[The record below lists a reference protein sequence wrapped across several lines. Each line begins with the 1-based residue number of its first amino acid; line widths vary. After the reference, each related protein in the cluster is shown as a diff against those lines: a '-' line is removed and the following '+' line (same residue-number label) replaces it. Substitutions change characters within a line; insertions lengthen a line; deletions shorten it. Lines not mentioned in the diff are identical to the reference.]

1 MNPVLIL
8 TITGT
13 SKKQLMVVLAA
24 LTAIVA
30 LPFMAVFS
38 MGDDTLSFLS
48 NSDSNDTVYAVS
60 TTVEGFYEGPEV
72 AGDTYAWGNC
82 TYWAFA
88 LRLKAGSPIP
98 TTWGNAD
105 TWDDRAKQDGYLVDH
120 NPTVGA
126 VYQTDSGDLG
136 HVAYVSVV
144 DPVTGDW
151 TISEMNVKGLNI
163 VGTRTFKAAT
173 AKFYNFIH

>member
-1 MNPVLIL
+1 M
-8 TITGT
+8 T
-13 SKKQLMVVLAA
+13 VLAV
-24 LTAIVA
+24 LTVVVA

-38 MGDDTLSFLS
+38 LGDDALSFLS
-48 NSDSNDTVYAVS
+48 NSDGSDTVYAVS
-60 TTVEGFYEGPEV
+60 TDVQGFYEGPEI

-98 TTWGNAD
+98 TTWGNAN
-105 TWDDRAKQDGYLVDH
+105 TWDDRAKTDGYLVDH
-120 NPTVGA
+120 IPTAGA

-136 HVAYVSVV
+136 HVAYVSAV
-144 DPVTGDW
+144 DPTTGDW

-163 VGTRTFKAAT
+163 VDTRTFKAAT
-173 AKFYNFIH
+173 AQFFNFIH